1 MKALLPV
8 VALVAALSLSSG
20 ASAQQSGTAD
30 DAKAL
35 LQKAAIAVKADKAFA
50 LAKFDDPNGGFKD
63 RDLYVFCFDRRSG
76 TILAGQPATKGRD
89 VRAFKDPTGKAFG
102 QERFANV
109 KDDVIIVDYLFP
121 KPNSTVPVAKESFI
135 EGLGDVACG
144 VGYYNTSASAQSAG
158 GLSRMAREQHACAV
172 VMGLDRPGSLY
183 DTYIRSLDK
192 TLSELDQVLQIS
204 KARNFC
210 ARAGLEPG
218 TPSFAACG
226 KKTSGFEAG
235 CRN

>member
-1 MKALLPV
+1 METRIKALLPV

-102 QERFANV
+102 QEMFANV
-109 KDDVIIVDYLFP
+109 KDGEVMIEDYMFP
-121 KPNSTVPVAKESFI
+121 KPNSTVPVAKVSFV

-144 VGYYNTSASAQSAG
+144 VGYYNTSASAQSSG

-172 VMGLDRPGSLY
+172 VMGLDQRGSLY
-183 DTYIRSLDK
+183 DTCIRSLDK
-192 TLSELDQVLQIS
+192 TLSELDQALQIS
-204 KARNFC
+204 KTRNFC

-218 TPSFAACG
+218 TPSFAACMETG
-226 KKTSGFEAG
+226 LGF
-235 CRN
+235 